1 MRRGDTLIEVLVALV
16 VLEFGMLA
24 LMVASGVAARE
35 LGAANRRMRAQWL
48 ATDRVER
55 LRASACE
62 AAQSGQATAPGA
74 MLESWNV
81 QVVGARRIVTDSIE
95 IPLPN
100 AGRESVVVRVWMLC
114 LG

>member
-1 MRRGDTLIEVLVALV
+1 MRRGVTLLEVLVALV
-16 VLEFGMLA
+16 LLEFGMLA
-24 LMVASGVAARE
+24 LMVTSAVAARE
-35 LGAANRRMRAQWL
+35 LGVANRRMRAQWL
-48 ATDRVER
+48 AADRVER

-74 MLESWNV
+74 MSESWNV

-100 AGRESVVVRVWMLC
+100 SRRESVVVRAWLLC